1 MFRCLPAVLMLGCLA
16 ASAPAGTM
24 TVEFTVNA
32 GDHARANEPV
42 TVTLTL
48 PKEFAKV
55 HSVELAHAKAVFGI
69 GQLTDPALGSE
80 EKAPEGKVLRELHF
94 ILPSL
99 SAKGSLDLRATLN
112 TDQPEIKVD
121 AAKLFKWTDTKG
133 ESAELDYGKTPV
145 LRYMYKALDNSSK
158 EKREETFKVYHH
170 LFDPAGKRMVTK
182 GVGGLYTHHRGIF
195 YGFKDVT
202 YDGDKKVDIW
212 HCPVAYQAHEKFLAS
227 EEGPVL
233 GRHRVLVAWHGKDE
247 DIFAREERE
256 LTAYKLPIGTLVE
269 FTSRLKTTGGPVKL
283 DGDPQHSGF
292 HFRADDEVSKKDVAA
307 QTIFIRPNGVGE
319 PGVELN
325 WPKDKQQ
332 VNLPWNAM
340 SFVLGG
346 QRYTAAYLDRPDNP
360 KEARY
365 SERTYGRFGS
375 YFVTEVT
382 KDKPLTVRYRLLL
395 QEGQM
400 KPDDVA
406 ALDDTFV
413 KPVTVTIK

>member
-1 MFRCLPAVLMLGCLA
+1 MFRCLPIMLALCLIA
-16 ASAPAGTM
+16 APAPAATT

-32 GDHARANEPV
+32 GDQARVNEPV
-42 TVTLTL
+42 TVMLTL
-48 PKEFAKV
+48 PKEFEKV
-55 HSVELAHAKAVFGI
+55 HTVELARAKAIFGI
-69 GQLTDPALGSE
+69 GQLTAPALGSE
-80 EKAPEGKVLRELHF
+80 EKAPDGKILRELHF

-112 TDQPEIKVD
+112 TDQPELKID

-133 ESAELDYGKTPV
+133 ESQELDYGSTPV

-170 LFDPAGKRMVTK
+170 LFDPIGKRLVTK

-212 HCPVAYQAHEKFLAS
+212 HCPVAYQAHEKFLAT
-227 EEGPVL
+227 EEGPVV
-233 GRHRVLVAWHGKDE
+233 GRHRVLVAWHGKD
-247 DIFAREERE
+247 DDVFANEERE
-256 LTAYKLPIGTLVE
+256 LTAYHLPGGTLVE

-292 HFRADDEVSKKDVAA
+292 HFRADDEVSKKEVAA
-307 QTIFIRPNGVGE
+307 QTIFIRPTGVGE

-382 KDKPLTVRYRLLL
+382 KDMPLTVRYRLWL

-400 KPDDVA
+400 KGDDVA
-406 ALDDTFV
+406 ALDDAFV

>member
-1 MFRCLPAVLMLGCLA
+1 L
-16 ASAPAGTM
+16 
-24 TVEFTVNA
+24 
-32 GDHARANEPV
+32 
-42 TVTLTL
+42 
-48 PKEFAKV
+48 K
-55 HSVELAHAKAVFGI
+55 I
-69 GQLTDPALGSE
+69 
-80 EKAPEGKVLRELHF
+80 
-94 ILPSL
+94 
-99 SAKGSLDLRATLN
+99 
-112 TDQPEIKVD
+112 D

-133 ESAELDYGKTPV
+133 ESQKLDYGTTPV

-170 LFDPAGKRMVTK
+170 LFDPAGKRLVTK

-212 HCPVAYQAHEKFLAS
+212 HCPVAYQAHEKFLAT
-227 EEGPVL
+227 EEGPIL
-233 GRHRVLVAWHGKDE
+233 GRHRVLVAWHGKD
-247 DIFAREERE
+247 DDVFAHEERE
-256 LTAYKLPIGTLVE
+256 LTVYHVAGGTLVE

-292 HFRADDEVSKKDVAA
+292 HFRADDEVSKKEVAA
-307 QTIFIRPNGVGE
+307 QTIFIRPSGVGE

-382 KDKPLTVRYRLLL
+382 KDKPLTVRYRLWL

-400 KPDDVA
+400 KGDDVA

-413 KPVTVTIK
+413 KPVTVAIK